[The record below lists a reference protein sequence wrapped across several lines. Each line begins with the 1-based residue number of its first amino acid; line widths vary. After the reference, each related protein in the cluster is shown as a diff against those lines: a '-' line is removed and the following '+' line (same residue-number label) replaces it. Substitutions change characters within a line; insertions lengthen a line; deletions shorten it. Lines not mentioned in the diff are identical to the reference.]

1 MNQHHQFCLN
11 DSHRHLDRKSVA
23 RSRLYQRQADQ
34 IVLLNL
40 SHLFEA
46 NDAAEDRPRHL
57 DRKSVAKSR
66 QYQRQADHIR
76 LDRKSAARS
85 RLYQRQADHVR
96 LDRKSAARSRLY
108 QRQADQIVLLNL
120 SHLFETNDAAED
132 HISSQIGRGSVSLID
147 VDLNM

>member
-85 RLYQRQADHVR
+85 RLYQRQADH
-96 LDRKSAARSRLY
+96 SM
-108 QRQADQIVLLNL
+108 LNVESHYL

>member
-85 RLYQRQADHVR
+85 RLYQRQAD
-96 LDRKSAARSRLY
+96 
-108 QRQADQIVLLNL
+108 QIVLLNL